1 MMKVWYQRF
10 TVQQPYQLTNPV
22 QDEVNDFLANGVMAS
37 SIIVGSILLA
47 SDQLLRMKELAVG
60 ASANLV

>member
-1 MMKVWYQRF
+1 MMKVWYQCF